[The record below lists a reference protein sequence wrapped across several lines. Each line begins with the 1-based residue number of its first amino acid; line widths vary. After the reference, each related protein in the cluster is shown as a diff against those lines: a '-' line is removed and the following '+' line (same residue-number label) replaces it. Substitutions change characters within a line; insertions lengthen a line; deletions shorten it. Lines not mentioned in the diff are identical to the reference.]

1 MTQMSSKSDVPPYNN
16 VDIGTLPIPNQ
27 HVITYVNQEGDST
40 LVQFVM
46 AMFSVLTRTAT
57 QKISGSVKVALVAIL

>member
-1 MTQMSSKSDVPPYNN
+1 MTQMNSKSDAPPYKH
-16 VDIGTLPIPNQ
+16 VEIGTLSIPNQ
-27 HVITYVNQEGDST
+27 PAIACVSQEGDWT

>member
-1 MTQMSSKSDVPPYNN
+1 MTQMGSKSDAPPYKN
-16 VDIGTLPIPNQ
+16 VDIGTLSIPNQ
-27 HVITYVNQEGDST
+27 YVITYVNQEGDST